1 MEHKIEEQPSHH
13 MEIFTNGLVREN
25 PVLKMVLGTCP
36 ALAVTT
42 SAQNGLGMG
51 LAATFVLLCSNSVI
65 SSLRHTIPQ
74 EVRIPSYITIIA
86 GFVSIVQMIVK
97 AYFHTLDQAL
107 GVFLPLIV
115 VNCIILGRAE
125 GFASKNPVYYAAI
138 DGLGM
143 GLGFTISLTLL
154 GGIREIFGAG
164 TLFGIQMLPSFIQPF
179 TIMTSAPGGFFVFGL
194 LMAAVSYATAPKK
207 EIANGEGERDE

>member
-1 MEHKIEEQPSHH
+1 MEHKIEEEPNRH

-65 SSLRHTIPQ
+65 SSLRNTIPQ

-86 GFVSIVQMIVK
+86 GFVSIVQMLVK
-97 AYFHTLDQAL
+97 AYFHGLDQSL

-164 TLFGIQMLPSFIQPF
+164 TLFGIQVLPSFIQPF

-194 LMAAVSYATAPKK
+194 LMAAVSYGTAPKK
-207 EIANGEGERDE
+207 EVSPLEGESDE